1 MTAFDKGDTIVATVT
16 SQGLKAGSAYKVVGV
31 HSTSFLT
38 GVLTSY
44 SVVPLDEKKKDKEP
58 RTIFNLHLLAY
69 RTETG
74 NEHSAT

>member
-16 SQGLKAGSAYKVVGV
+16 SQGLKAGNAYKVVGV

-38 GVLTSY
+38 GILTSY
-44 SVVPLDEKKKDKEP
+44 SVVPPDEKKKDKEP

-74 NEHSAT
+74 NEHPTT